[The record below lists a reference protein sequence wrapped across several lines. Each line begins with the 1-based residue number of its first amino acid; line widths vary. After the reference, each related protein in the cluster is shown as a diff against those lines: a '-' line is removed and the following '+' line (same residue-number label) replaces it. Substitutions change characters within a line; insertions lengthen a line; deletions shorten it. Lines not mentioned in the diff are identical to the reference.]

1 MSAAAGND
9 GLWNDAPTLQDA
21 PLTIF
26 AGLRSSDAS
35 LAALTF
41 FASYLLLQA
50 WTSWRLMLVFLAACA
65 LSIAAYAIM
74 LGVRQVGPD
83 GFHWSFAH
91 WFGVWPIPGAL
102 PPRGIWNE
110 PF

>member
-1 MSAAAGND
+1 MSDAAGKSA
-9 GLWNDAPTLQDA
+9 LWNDAPTLQDA

-26 AGLRSSDAS
+26 AGLRGLDAG

-41 FASYLLLQA
+41 FASYLLLQS
-50 WTSWRLMLVFLAACA
+50 WTTLRLMLVFLAAGA
-65 LSIAAYAIM
+65 LSIAAYAVL

-83 GFHWSFAH
+83 GFHWSFLH
-91 WFGVWPIPGAL
+91 WFGVLPIPGAL